1 VNTINTTAL
10 SSGLRG
16 RFIALVRRP
25 SDRRIA
31 YLNELLRLA
40 IILVVVSHCF
50 GLFTLIFANC
60 GVILFFFYSGYLMD
74 QALVRDRRVAPFVI
88 RRTFRI
94 LLMYW
99 VSILLVFASGPVWT
113 IRDVLANATF
123 LAPALHSERMLGVYW
138 TLYIEVLFYTV
149 VPFVRFFGE
158 RSIKLAPYVL
168 IGIFCTIYADYGA
181 VNDASFYILFCFG
194 GMQIGA
200 WSRGQNSRLQLFLVF
215 SAICV
220 SAILLPTNGMYFGLA
235 PLFCMVLFLT
245 AMWHSWSFRPLEFI
259 GDVSYSWYLL
269 HALIGFLTMNSL
281 SAAGAK
287 LWVATL
293 IGILISIAASMAAFL
308 LIEQPMIQLGQF
320 AVGRMSTIQNRSAI
334 L

>member
-1 VNTINTTAL
+1 VNTINTTAS

-31 YLNELLRLA
+31 YLNVLRGLA
-40 IILVVVSHCF
+40 IILVVVSHFF
-50 GLFTLIFANC
+50 GLFKLIFANC
-60 GVILFFFYSGYLMD
+60 GVILFFFLSGYLMD
-74 QALVRDRRVAPFVI
+74 QTLVRDSRVTPFMI
-88 RRTFRI
+88 RRTLRI
-94 LLMYW
+94 LPMYW
-99 VSILLVFASGPVWT
+99 VSILLVLASGSAWT

-123 LAPALHSERMLGVYW
+123 MAPALHSERMLGVYW
-138 TLYIEVLFYTV
+138 TLYIEVLFYAV
-149 VPFVRFFGE
+149 VPFVRFLGE

-168 IGIFCTIYADYGA
+168 IGIFCTMYAVYGA

-200 WSRGQNSRLQLFLVF
+200 WSRGQNSRLQLILVF
-215 SAICV
+215 GAICV
-220 SAILLPTNGMYFGLA
+220 SASLLPTNGIYFGLE

-245 AMWHSWSFRPLEFI
+245 AMRHSWSFRPLEFI

-269 HALIGFLTMNSL
+269 HTLIGFWTMNSL
-281 SAAGAK
+281 AAAGAK
-287 LWVATL
+287 LWAATL
-293 IGILISIAASMAAFL
+293 VGILVSIVASIAAFL
-308 LIEQPMIQLGQF
+308 LIEQPMIQLGKF
-320 AVGRMSTIQNRSAI
+320 AVGRMSAIQNRSAI